1 MKKEDLIKMIGE
13 DELGLLEVK
22 PQNSNAITAD
32 ERLISSYEEIN
43 KFVDEYNHEPKTGA
57 GVGEHRLATRLKSL
71 REDSK
76 KVAALKDY
84 DRHRLLN
91 SEEKEDIN
99 SIKDI
104 FESDDLGILEDDT
117 DSIFDLKNIPEPKER
132 ESADFIAR
140 RKSCKDFEKYEQL
153 FIDCQ
158 NDLASGKRKLI
169 KFNSD
174 KQLRE
179 NGFFVING
187 ILLFIE
193 KIGETYIDK
202 YGKID
207 GRQRCIF
214 ENGTESEMLFR
225 SLVKRLYE
233 NGKAVSE
240 NIDTDEK
247 ALLENFNVISEKD
260 KQTGF
265 IYVLKSLSR
274 DPKIQS
280 IENLYKIGFST
291 TLVEERVKNAADDPT
306 YLMALVRIITTFECY
321 NLNPQK
327 LEQLL
332 HNFFGSACL
341 NFDIF
346 DKNGK
351 RHTPREW
358 FIAPLEIIEK
368 AIKLIINGGIVNYR
382 YNPEQEEIVLRS

>member
-1 MKKEDLIKMIGE
+1 MKKEDLLKMIGE

-32 ERLISSYEEIN
+32 ERLISSFEEIN
-43 KFVDEYNHEPKTGA
+43 KFFDENDHEPKIGA
-57 GVGEHRLATRLKSL
+57 GVGEHLLATRLKSI

-76 KVAALKDY
+76 KSEVLKDY

-91 SEEKEDIN
+91 FIEKQEVK
-99 SIKDI
+99 SVKDI
-104 FESDDLGILEDDT
+104 ISNDDLGILDNDQDDL
-117 DSIFDLKNIPEPKER
+117 FDLKNIPELKKR
-132 ESADFIAR
+132 ESADFVAR
-140 RKSCKDFEKYEQL
+140 RKACRYFEKYEQL

-158 NDLASGKRKLI
+158 NDLASGKRKLL
-169 KFNSD
+169 KFTSD

-187 ILLFIE
+187 VLLFIE
-193 KIGETYIDK
+193 KIGETYTDK

-225 SLVKRLYE
+225 SLTKRLYE

-247 ALLENFNVISEKD
+247 VFLENFNVISKED
-260 KQTGF
+260 KKTGF
-265 IYVLKSLSR
+265 IYVLKSLSN

-291 TLVEERVKNAADDPT
+291 TPVEERIKNAADDPT
-306 YLMALVRIITTFECY
+306 YLMAAVKIVTTFECY

-327 LEQLL
+327 MEQLL

-351 RHTPREW
+351 RYTPREW
-358 FIAPLEIIEK
+358 FIAPLRIIEK
-368 AIKLIINGGIVNYR
+368 AISLIINGGIVNYQ
-382 YNPEQEEIVLRS
+382 YDSENEEIVLR